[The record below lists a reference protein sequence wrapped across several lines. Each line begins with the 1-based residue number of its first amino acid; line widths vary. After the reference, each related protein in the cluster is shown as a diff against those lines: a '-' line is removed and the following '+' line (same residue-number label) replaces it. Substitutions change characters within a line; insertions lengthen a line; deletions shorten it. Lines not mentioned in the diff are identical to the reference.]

1 MFILRGGSAALERLL
16 GVLEKLLACALLAAI
31 ALNFANVVGRYLLG
45 RTLLG
50 ADEAQTYAMA
60 WIAFLGAG
68 LVAWRGEHLRMDALS
83 RFYPAAVRR
92 ALRVAEALVVLAV
105 VGFTLVQSVRY
116 TAAMWQLGAHSP
128 VARIPMWLAHGGVA
142 LGLALI
148 LAAGVRLLL
157 RRAP

>member
-1 MFILRGGSAALERLL
+1 MGAALERLL
-16 GVLEKLLACALLAAI
+16 AALEKLLAFALLAAI
-31 ALNFANVVGRYLLG
+31 ALNFANVAGRYLLG

-60 WIAFLGAG
+60 WIVFLGAG

-83 RFYPAAVRR
+83 RFYPAALQR
-92 ALRVAEALVVLAV
+92 ALRVAEALVVLLV

-116 TAAMWQLGAHSP
+116 TAAMWQFGAHSP
-128 VARIPMWLAHGGVA
+128 MAQVPMWIAHGGVA